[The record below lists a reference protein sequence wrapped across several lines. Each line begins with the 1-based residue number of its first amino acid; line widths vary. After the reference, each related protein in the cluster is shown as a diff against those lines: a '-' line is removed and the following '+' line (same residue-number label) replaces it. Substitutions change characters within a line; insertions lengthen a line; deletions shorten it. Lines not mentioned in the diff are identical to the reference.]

1 MPSDHDSKY
10 EKEAYEALDNIKY
23 CSKMAFFSV
32 FVDVLI
38 EILDR
43 GVTHQWS
50 WLDVANV
57 LDAFSLAGFGL
68 GLFQVSRTYKQALLN
83 DTDLSAEALLV
94 LFQTIGRVWL
104 QGTINLFIGALAMA
118 VDSGSRY
125 VVAVFVL
132 AVLGGV
138 TLRKSAAALVAEPL
152 HDGQQQP
159 TVVEAKY
166 GLSMNSVRQQGF
178 LVVRNMMFCM
188 GGFGLLGLTRFVTL
202 MASNDSILEKI
213 FGMSDVVEWMAIGGL
228 VGTLSRSGARVV
240 VDVTN
245 VRNRQG
251 DNHEVYR
258 DLYEAEKGVYKRI
271 GNVLFGASIFT
282 LLPFLYNVATPL
294 LGLN

>member
-138 TLRKSAAALVAEPL
+138 TDRKS
-152 HDGQQQP
+152 
-159 TVVEAKY
+159 VV
-166 GLSMNSVRQQGF
+166 
-178 LVVRNMMFCM
+178 
-188 GGFGLLGLTRFVTL
+188 
-202 MASNDSILEKI
+202 
-213 FGMSDVVEWMAIGGL
+213 
-228 VGTLSRSGARVV
+228 
-240 VDVTN
+240 
-245 VRNRQG
+245 
-251 DNHEVYR
+251 
-258 DLYEAEKGVYKRI
+258 
-271 GNVLFGASIFT
+271 
-282 LLPFLYNVATPL
+282 
-294 LGLN
+294 